1 MTVDDRTDN
10 QGKFPPNPRFKYQNT
25 KDGRRGDGIQD
36 SKWVVPVRKTV
47 KTESKVNRGSVTTRD
62 RVEVKSE
69 KEGTGL
75 EPGTLVS

>member
-1 MTVDDRTDN
+1 M
-10 QGKFPPNPRFKYQNT
+10 
-25 KDGRRGDGIQD
+25 
-36 SKWVVPVRKTV
+36 